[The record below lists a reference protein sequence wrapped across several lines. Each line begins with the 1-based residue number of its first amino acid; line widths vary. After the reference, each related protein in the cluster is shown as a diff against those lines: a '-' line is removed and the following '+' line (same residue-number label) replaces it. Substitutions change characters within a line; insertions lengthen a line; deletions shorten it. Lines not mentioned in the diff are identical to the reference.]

1 MINGHPIQKQKKN
14 HHFIELVMITKKKRK
29 SYQKLG
35 LARPLAALWSPSLV
49 SHDGALS
56 VSLFDRCRPHFLVLV
71 IGHFLSLLLESPRS
85 RGYCVFFKNFFTT
98 CYQPLQSLTSD
109 CRMSHQ
115 NVKVIMFFFLPLIV
129 NLLKIILLGQI
140 DLEKGHKIRTGK
152 LFLTL
157 MKQ

>member
-1 MINGHPIQKQKKN
+1 MHISLMTSICQLLFFTFFNFLKIKKQQKSTLSMIIKWSMAILFRNRKKN

-35 LARPLAALWSPSLV
+35 LARPLVALWSPSLV

-56 VSLFDRCRPHFLVLV
+56 VSLSDRCRPHFLVLV

-98 CYQPLQSLTSD
+98 CY
-109 CRMSHQ
+109 
-115 NVKVIMFFFLPLIV
+115 
-129 NLLKIILLGQI
+129 
-140 DLEKGHKIRTGK
+140 
-152 LFLTL
+152 
-157 MKQ
+157 

>member
-56 VSLFDRCRPHFLVLV
+56 VSLSDRCRPHFLVLV

-115 NVKVIMFFFLPLIV
+115 NVKVIMFFFYHSLSTF
-129 NLLKIILLGQI
+129 LKLSYQ
-140 DLEKGHKIRTGK
+140 GK
-152 LFLTL
+152 LIWKREIKLGLESYF
-157 MKQ
+157 